1 MHIPA
6 FAGVFSVS
14 SSAVIG
20 AAEPE
25 GRADIAATENAK
37 ALFSLSVSESAL
49 EEHLIPHKLGNGAGC
64 CPPVQVEPRRQR

>member
-1 MHIPA
+1 MRVPA

-14 SSAVIG
+14 SCAVIG
-20 AAEPE
+20 TAEPE
-25 GRADIAATENAK
+25 GRANIAATENAQ

-64 CPPVQVEPRRQR
+64 CPPVQVELHKQS